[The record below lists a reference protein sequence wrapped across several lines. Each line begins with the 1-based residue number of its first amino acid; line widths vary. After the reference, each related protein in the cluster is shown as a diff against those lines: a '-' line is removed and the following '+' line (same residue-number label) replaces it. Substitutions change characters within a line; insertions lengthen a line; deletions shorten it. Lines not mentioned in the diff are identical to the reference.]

1 MPTGREVDGWV
12 ESGQVWQ
19 AVEDDAEAAARI
31 RSEAERLQSLTAEG
45 RELEAITI
53 ALRIG
58 RQSEESMDRLHS
70 MDRESLTEY
79 IERLDQEIGEGAI

>member
-1 MPTGREVDGWV
+1 MPTRREVDGWI
-12 ESGQVWQ
+12 ESGQVWR

-31 RSEAERLQSLTAEG
+31 RSEAERLQSLTKKG

-70 MDRESLTEY
+70 MDRDALTEY
-79 IERLDQEIGEGAI
+79 TESLNQEIGEGAV